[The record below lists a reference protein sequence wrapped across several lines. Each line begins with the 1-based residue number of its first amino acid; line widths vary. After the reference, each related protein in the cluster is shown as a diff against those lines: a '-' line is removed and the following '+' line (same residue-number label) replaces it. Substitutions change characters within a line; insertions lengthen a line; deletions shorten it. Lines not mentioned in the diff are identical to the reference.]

1 MHYLISLKGGRF
13 LVEDEGVVKIV
24 EVSLPYPDCEYKGVR
39 GSENIFE
46 RLGLSYTS
54 SGHKEDAIQK
64 VLAGKDEM
72 PIKTFITKAK
82 KFTEKNNKYK
92 AYIAEKKQAEEKLLK
107 EQEQAKKI
115 KKERED
121 IIYSLSCYFD
131 KANVDRLFKDLEDLD
146 FEYLSGVDDLY
157 YMFKITNKDIS
168 YDRLSTLNEAFNTLE
183 IPRKG
188 IFTFYKDVFSDIA
201 GYASCIILYSLSD
214 DFIIDDLL
222 YGQYFYE
229 FSNTSYEGLDSLDW
243 NFEQL
248 LYGEKVIVSYPE
260 SHENYQAGKSNI
272 ALQYT
277 EFKEKYGE

>member
-54 SGHKEDAIQK
+54 SGRKEDSIQE

-92 AYIAEKKQAEEKLLK
+92 AYLAEKKQAEEKLLK

-121 IIYSLSCYFD
+121 VIYSLSCYFD
-131 KANVDRLFKDLEDLD
+131 KANVDRLFRNLKDLD

-157 YMFKITNKDIS
+157 YMFKVTNKDIS
-168 YDRLSTLNEAFNTLE
+168 YDRLSTLNEAFNALE
-183 IPRKG
+183 ISRDG

-201 GYASCIILYSLSD
+201 GYASCIILYSLSN
-214 DFIIDDLL
+214 DFSIDDLL

-229 FSNTSYEGLDSLDW
+229 FDNTSYEDLYNLDW
-243 NFEQL
+243 DYEQL
-248 LYGEKVIVSYPE
+248 PYGEKVIVSYPE
-260 SHENYQAGKSNI
+260 NHENYQAGKSNI